1 MPQPFTAV
9 YAVQWHGIT
18 AGYSTLELRRT
29 GPVTFLYTS
38 RIRAAG
44 IFRLAFP
51 DVAEQTSS
59 FELRDGHVVPL
70 SYEER
75 NGAGKKAEDVT
86 LNFDWNAHRVTGQT
100 GEHPVNHPLEP
111 GTQDPLS
118 VQIEL
123 MDDLRGGK
131 APASFVLFDKRD
143 STRYNYTAEGSV
155 RVDTA
160 LGTLATIL
168 YRSDRPGSDQVTRL
182 WLAPSLG
189 YTPVRGQRIRH
200 GKVDFSLQIRALT
213 HPA

>member
-1 MPQPFTAV
+1 M
-9 YAVQWHGIT
+9 QWHGIT

-29 GPVTFLYTS
+29 GPVTFIYSS

-59 FELRDGHVVPL
+59 FEVRDSHVVPL
-70 SYEER
+70 SYQER

-86 LNFDWNAHRVTGQT
+86 LNFDWTTHRVTGQA
-100 GEHPVNHPLEP
+100 GDHRVNQPLEA

-123 MDDLRGGK
+123 MGDLRRGQ
-131 APASFVLFDKRD
+131 APAGFVLFDKREA
-143 STRYNYTAEGSV
+143 TRYNYTAEG
-155 RVDTA
+155 RVSIDTA
-160 LGTLATIL
+160 LGTLPTIV

-189 YTPVRGQRIRH
+189 YAPVRGQRIRR
-200 GKVDFSLQIRALT
+200 GKVDFSLQIRELA
-213 HPA
+213 HSA